1 MDTIQHEGDKIMTE
15 FSFLFF
21 GNYSFKCACVEHTTV
36 LTCEFMGV
44 DSFYIKLL

>member
-21 GNYSFKCACVEHTTV
+21 W
-36 LTCEFMGV
+36 
-44 DSFYIKLL
+44 KLFL